1 MIKAI
6 RNEGIKHLLDGSNA
20 DDAGDFRPG
29 MKAFDE
35 DNWLVIT
42 TGPLTGTG
50 APCSGRLSISA
61 LSPQTGIVASSNCG
75 GTFGYFLKKAG
86 LDALICVGKFAR
98 TIAESAQ
105 AAGFPSEAI
114 TMVKTA
120 HDAVPVLLEL
130 APGAGDA
137 VLVKASHSME
147 LNRVVEGLMA

>member
-1 MIKAI
+1 MAELGDYTE
-6 RNEGIKHLLDGSNA
+6 EGH
-20 DDAGDFRPG
+20 R
-29 MKAFDE
+29 
-35 DNWLVIT
+35 LV
-42 TGPLTGTG
+42 GE
-50 APCSGRLSISA
+50 AA
-61 LSPQTGIVASSNCG
+61 AA
-75 GTFGYFLKKAG
+75 AG
-86 LDALICVGKFAR
+86 LDALICVGKLAR